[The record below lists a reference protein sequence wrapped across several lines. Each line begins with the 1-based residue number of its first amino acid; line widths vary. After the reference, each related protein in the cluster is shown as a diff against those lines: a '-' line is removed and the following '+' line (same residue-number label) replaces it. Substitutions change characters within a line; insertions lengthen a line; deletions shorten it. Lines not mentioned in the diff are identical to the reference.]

1 MKTELLR
8 TRLHGGQMLL
18 AFLQSAL
25 LTSGNSGIDLVLAS
39 SLIKSDSE
47 GHLTVSFT
55 VQVSTNDAEQE
66 P

>member
-1 MKTELLR
+1 
-8 TRLHGGQMLL
+8 MLL

-39 SLIKSDSE
+39 SLIKSDSK